1 MQLTELKQLP
11 DWLLEQLPQM
21 TEPAILSLRDTKL
34 VVTYPDRMEAI
45 HESLKD
51 VQHQI
56 HQVKPTDLQIL
67 PEVYQYFGKD
77 KESGGLFF
85 KTSEHLSSSLFSYTD
100 KKNLSIYNL
109 LYRLPLKM
117 SKHISQI
124 QQTF

>member
-1 MQLTELKQLP
+1 M
-11 DWLLEQLPQM
+11 
-21 TEPAILSLRDTKL
+21 
-34 VVTYPDRMEAI
+34 VTYPDRMEAT

-56 HQVKPTDLQIL
+56 HHVKPKDLQIL
-67 PEVYQYFGKD
+67 PEVYQYFGED
-77 KESGGLFF
+77 KESGCLFF
-85 KTSEHLSSSLFSYTD
+85 KTSEHLPSSLFSYTD